1 MYYIISFG
9 ENDFLDYRYKRKS
22 NIVVMTHC
30 LFSAKRWITPVGV
43 YRAAMHLP
51 KTFRDWVV
59 IYQVNTDSD
68 HIPRVVCCWNL
79 SAFFTYEV
87 QSLEV

>member
-1 MYYIISFG
+1 MFYIISFG
-9 ENDFLDYRYKRKS
+9 ENDFLSYQYKKKS

-30 LFSAKRWITPVGV
+30 LFCAKRWLSPAGV

-59 IYQVNTDSD
+59 IYKMRTDEN
-68 HIPRVVCCWNL
+68 HIPVPVCRWNL
-79 SAFFTYEV
+79 SAFF
-87 QSLEV
+87 SLEISEV